1 VKQVEPF
8 LLWLGHLGEG
18 RASELLDER
27 GIRAVVQLAVEERAF
42 DLHRELAYCR
52 FPLVDGCGNDPALL
66 AAAVLS
72 TASLLERRVPVLVC
86 CGAGMSRSPSI
97 AAAALALAE
106 RMQPEQA
113 LEIVSQHAAID
124 VLPGLWQEIVETLKG
139 RPIAGQ
145 AFQPGQPDFPARE
158 R

>member
-1 VKQVEPF
+1 MKQVEPF

-18 RASELLDER
+18 RASEPLER
-27 GIRAVVQLAVEERAF
+27 LGIRAVVQLAAEERAI

-72 TASLLERRVPVLVC
+72 TAALIERRVPVLVC

-145 AFQPGQPDFPARE
+145 AFQSGQE
-158 R
+158 

>member
-1 VKQVEPF
+1 MKQVEPF

-18 RASELLDER
+18 RASEKLDEL
-27 GIRAVVQLAVEERAF
+27 GIRAVVQLAAEERAF
-42 DLHRELAYCR
+42 DLHREMAFCR

-72 TASLLERRVPVLVC
+72 TASLIERRVPVLVC

-106 RMQPEQA
+106 RMPPQQA
-113 LEIVSQHAAID
+113 LEIVSRHCPID

-139 RPIAGQ
+139 RPAVGQ
-145 AFQPGQPDFPARE
+145 AFQPDSA
-158 R
+158 